1 MEPPTVSTRGHFDMV
16 TGKLKLDANVT
27 CYELADLLFLTEFQ
41 GGADGDLNTFVFQLL
56 FRETISL
63 CNLTC

>member
-41 GGADGDLNTFVFQLL
+41 GGAGGDLNTFCLSVAV
-56 FRETISL
+56 
-63 CNLTC
+63 